1 MDFDVLS
8 NLGWREG
15 LMAVAGLLAI
25 YVAIVYWRMHRLR
38 RVEEQARTAPL
49 SFSANSA
56 VAAYSVEQ
64 SPEVIQLAK
73 TSGTP
78 PPDMPSALGTPE
90 FQFPWNEPP
99 AANPQEQRISA
110 LEIEVD
116 QLRRE
121 VGGLRAEV
129 LLFREAKQQEKDLV
143 REESRASV
151 TQLIAPQY
159 SEAMELALKEVD
171 PAVIS
176 QQCGI
181 TRAEAELVAALVRNR
196 DN

>member
-25 YVAIVYWRMHRLR
+25 YVAIAYWRMRRLK
-38 RVEEQARTAPL
+38 RVEELARTAPL

-64 SPEVIQLAK
+64 SPEVAPSANS
-73 TSGTP
+73 SGTP
-78 PPDMPSALGTPE
+78 PSDMPSALGTPE

-99 AANPQEQRISA
+99 AANPQEQRIAA

-129 LLFREAKQQEKDLV
+129 LLFREAKQQERV
-143 REESRASV
+143 PVHEAPRVPVA
-151 TQLIAPQY
+151 QLIAPQY
-159 SEAMELALKEVD
+159 SEAMQLALKEVD
-171 PAVIS
+171 AATIS